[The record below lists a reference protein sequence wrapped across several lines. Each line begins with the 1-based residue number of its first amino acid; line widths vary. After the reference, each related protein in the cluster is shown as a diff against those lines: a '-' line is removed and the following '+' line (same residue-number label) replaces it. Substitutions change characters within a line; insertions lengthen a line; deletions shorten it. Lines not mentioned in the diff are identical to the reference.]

1 MGSAVLARACAAALA
16 IPLAI
21 PVMGA
26 TPVAAAPST
35 PPVTFIEALAAVPAA
50 TRALATARQALGQAA
65 ARQATV
71 ESAATA
77 ARTELDAATS
87 TLRET
92 HVAAVRADLA
102 AAQSQATI
110 DAIARTMYTSGGS
123 MPTLV
128 DVMLTADTELGLTR
142 SLVTRQYIS
151 TAGDRV
157 VHSAELTE
165 LARQQAIASHSA
177 AGVHHDVAGTAVALA
192 DSARV
197 AAAVDVRTA
206 LATVG
211 EARREHAT
219 LMRLT
224 TVDRSDEYG
233 RISKCG
239 DWLTRLLSRSGYEG
253 EDLREAWAI
262 VMRESGGR
270 ADAVSATGDLGLF
283 QINTDTWKDEDWFNR
298 KQLLKRKYNSQ
309 IAHQL
314 SRGGRTWY
322 SWGLDGHGRPQADAY
337 VKSGWSAERI
347 ESHIV
352 VPYIQWYAQYPCR
365 PEYERDSPLPVPEL
379 PFDSYGQQAGVRET
393 PGPS

>member
-1 MGSAVLARACAAALA
+1 MCAAAVA
-16 IPLAI
+16 MAVPLAV
-21 PVMGA
+21 PPA
-26 TPVAAAPST
+26 AAAPSS

-50 TRALATARQALGQAA
+50 TRALASARLALGQAM
-65 ARQATV
+65 ARQVTV
-71 ESAATA
+71 TA
-77 ARTELDAATS
+77 AAQAAHAALDAAT
-87 TLRET
+87 TNLRET
-92 HVAAVRADLA
+92 HLAAVRADLA
-102 AAQSQATI
+102 VVQSQATI
-110 DAIARTMYTSGGS
+110 DSIARTMYTSGGT

-142 SLVTRQYIS
+142 SLVTRQYLAA
-151 TAGDRV
+151 AGDRV
-157 VHSAELTE
+157 VQWAVLTE
-165 LARQQAIASHSA
+165 AARQQAMVHQSSASARRDLAGA
-177 AGVHHDVAGTAVALA
+177 AATRA
-192 DSARV
+192 DSAL
-197 AAAVDVRTA
+197 AAARSDVSA
-206 LATVG
+206 
-211 EARREHAT
+211 ARAVTEDARAEYRT

-233 RISKCG
+233 RIRRCG

-283 QINTDTWKDEDWFNR
+283 QINTETWKDEDWFNR

-309 IAHQL
+309 VAYQL

-337 VKSGWSAERI
+337 VKSGWSDERI

-365 PEYERDSPLPVPEL
+365 PAYERDVELPVPEL
-379 PFDSYGQQAGVRET
+379 PFDSYGQQAGVAE
-393 PGPS
+393 PSPEP